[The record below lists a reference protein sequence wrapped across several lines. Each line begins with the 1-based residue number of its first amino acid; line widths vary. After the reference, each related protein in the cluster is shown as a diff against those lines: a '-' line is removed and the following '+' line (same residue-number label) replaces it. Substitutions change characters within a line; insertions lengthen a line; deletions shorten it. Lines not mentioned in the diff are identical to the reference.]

1 MANQDATDISEKAQ
15 LETLAFLPL
24 TTEQTEQIRNDL
36 GIEVAYLQVQRASRT
51 LARDIDPGLI
61 SVTRLTWCW

>member
-1 MANQDATDISEKAQ
+1 MADQEETNISEKAQ

-24 TTEQTEQIRNDL
+24 TSEQTEQIRKDL

-51 LARDIDPGLI
+51 LARDVDPGLI
-61 SVTRLTWCW
+61 AVTRLTWCW

>member
-1 MANQDATDISEKAQ
+1 MANQEETSISEKAQ
-15 LETLAFLPL
+15 LETLAFIPL
-24 TTEQTEQIRNDL
+24 TSEQTEQIRKDL
-36 GIEVAYLQVQRASRT
+36 GIEVGYLQVQRASRT

>member
-1 MANQDATDISEKAQ
+1 MANQEETSISEKAQ
-15 LETLAFLPL
+15 LETLAFIPL
-24 TTEQTEQIRNDL
+24 TSEQTGQIRKDL